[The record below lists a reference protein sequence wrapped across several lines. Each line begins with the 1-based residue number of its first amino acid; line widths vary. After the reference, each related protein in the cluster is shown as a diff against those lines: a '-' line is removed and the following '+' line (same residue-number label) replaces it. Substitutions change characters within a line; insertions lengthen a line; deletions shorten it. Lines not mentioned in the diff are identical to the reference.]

1 MGDTACVVVHGYS
14 CASSPTPSAATSIHG
29 NAKHAL
35 GESISFGRFMTDEPL
50 SWEKWSI
57 FSHKKYVEEAERY
70 AQTGSV
76 AQKKAFFEAHY
87 KKIVNQ
93 KAAALLEQQNEKSI
107 GYSNDD
113 NNNNNASKTDVDVKI
128 EEVKIQDSNPDDDE
142 MNNNEHS
149 SIAAVDN
156 GTDGEEN
163 AASIKSNVAGNT
175 EKSRP
180 AKRRPSYSKYLR
192 TLVNLVLIRE
202 PDGDPI
208 SAAKKTESS
217 PKECSTDTASSTES
231 EGVSYTQSDNK
242 RMKIPRSNCK
252 TSPKWHILSAV
263 CSKSIRTEERT
274 AIREKEKAGNKEF
287 RKLTCSFCFKVV
299 DSYSDGETPRNR
311 VEKTTAIHPPRP
323 AESKRSNSNKMD
335 VSILVPPPPP
345 PPPPPSTCLVKN
357 SPSKNLSKI

>member
-1 MGDTACVVVHGYS
+1 MGDTTCVVVHGYS
-14 CASSPTPSAATSIHG
+14 YASSPTPSATTSIHG
-29 NAKHAL
+29 NTKHAL
-35 GESISFGRFMTDEPL
+35 GESISFGRFITDDEPL

-70 AQTGSV
+70 AQPGSV

-87 KKIVNQ
+87 KKIADQ
-93 KAAALLEQQNEKSI
+93 KAAALLEQQNEKSV

-113 NNNNNASKTDVDVKI
+113 NNNNASKTDVDVKM
-128 EEVKIQDSNPDDDE
+128 EEVKIQDSKSDDDE
-142 MNNNEHS
+142 MNINEHS

-156 GTDGEEN
+156 GIDGEN

-180 AKRRPSYSKYLR
+180 AKRRPSSSKYLR
-192 TLVNLVLIRE
+192 TLMNLVPIRE
-202 PDGDPI
+202 PDGDPT

-217 PKECSTDTASSTES
+217 PKDCSTDTASST

-242 RMKIPRSNCK
+242 RMKIPRSK
-252 TSPKWHILSAV
+252 TGPKWHILSAV
-263 CSKSIRTEERT
+263 CSKSTRTEERT
-274 AIREKEKAGNKEF
+274 VIREKEKAGSKDF

-299 DSYSDGETPRNR
+299 DSYSDGETPRNQ

-335 VSILVPPPPP
+335 VSISVPPPPP
-345 PPPPPSTCLVKN
+345 PPPPTCSVKN